1 MGDNRQMRRFFRKYF
16 PALPV
21 ALILGSVMFSH
32 SCANTTTPPSGGK
45 KDTIPPVI
53 VGLNP
58 LPGATNVPTH
68 GTQINITFDEY
79 VTVKDPKAIYLS
91 PPLDKMPK
99 YRMRGKTLQV
109 YFESDLRENTTY
121 TLDLTGAIADNNE
134 GNMYPGFTLHFST
147 GDSIDTMVVTGTVL
161 DCNTLKPVS
170 GATVMLYKNH
180 SDSAVV
186 KGRPDASVKTDEWGF
201 FAIRNIQDTLY
212 RLYAVMDESGNN
224 IYEFESDKIAFAD
237 SLVRP
242 VMVANDTLPEL
253 LKYDMKDT
261 VHCMARKSEY
271 DLYLFKERPSKQLV
285 KERARISDRS
295 GYISFMAPDAMI
307 DSLWIRG
314 IPSDRIIAQFNP
326 RRDSLEF
333 WVNDR
338 RRMPD
343 TLHVFVDYLK
353 TDDSTNTLKP
363 FTEHLRLVQENKT
376 SSSARSSRRNLRHDD
391 TTCVVTVT
399 AKPETVEQ
407 YGFTMEF
414 KYPIINEG
422 FSEMTLRSVNPRQQ
436 EEQMKFTVTRDT
448 LNLRNYTIMPE
459 GKLQTGY
466 DYFLKVPHRRFRD
479 INGFWN
485 DSTEVKVSLP
495 NDDKLSL
502 LTLNLSGVHHKYIV
516 DLLNEKRDQT
526 LRSYI
531 VENDQSLLFPY
542 LKKGKYSIRITE
554 DINRNGI
561 VDTGELFTHRQP
573 EKVLFYK
580 LRDGS
585 YVIDI
590 PESTEMD
597 QSIDV
602 AEMFSSGT
610 SN

>member
-1 MGDNRQMRRFFRKYF
+1 MNKFFRKYF
-16 PALPV
+16 PVIPV
-21 ALILGSVMFSH
+21 SLILGSVMFSH

-91 PPLDKMPK
+91 PPLDKAPK

-134 GNMYPGFTLHFST
+134 GNMYPGYTLHFST
-147 GDSIDTMVVTGTVL
+147 GDSLDSMLITGTVM
-161 DCNTLKPVS
+161 DCNTLKPIK
-170 GATVMLYKNH
+170 GATVMLYKDAA
-180 SDSAVV
+180 DSAVV
-186 KGRPDASVKTDEWGF
+186 KGRPDASVKTDEWGY
-201 FAIRNIQDTLY
+201 FAIRNISDTLY
-212 RLYAVMDESGNN
+212 RLYAVVDESGNN
-224 IYEFESDKIAFAD
+224 IYDFESDKIAFVEG
-237 SLVRP
+237 SVRP
-242 VMVANDTLPEL
+242 VMVVNDTLPEL

-271 DLYLFKERPSKQLV
+271 DLYVFKEKPSKQLI
-285 KERARISDRS
+285 KDRKWTSDRS
-295 GYISFMAPDAMI
+295 AYVSFMAPGAMI
-307 DSLWIRG
+307 DSIWVRG
-314 IPSDRIIAQFNP
+314 IPSNRIIAQFNTM
-326 RRDSLEF
+326 RDSLEL

-343 TLHVFVDYLK
+343 TLHLFIDYLK
-353 TDDSTNTLKP
+353 TDDSTKTLKP
-363 FTEHLRLVQENKT
+363 FTEHLRLTQENKT
-376 SSSARSSRRNLRHDD
+376 SSSARSSRRNLRKED
-391 TTCVVTVT
+391 TTCVVTVKT
-399 AKPETVEQ
+399 SPETVEQ

-436 EEQMKFTVTRDT
+436 EEKMKFTVTRDT

-459 GKLQTGY
+459 GKLQSGY
-466 DYFLKVPHRRFRD
+466 EYFLKVPHRKFRD

-495 NDDKLSL
+495 NDDKLSTL
-502 LTLNLSGVHHKYIV
+502 SLNLTGVQHKYIV

-531 VENDQSLLFPY
+531 VESDKVLVFPY

-554 DINRNGI
+554 DMNRNGV
-561 VDTGELFTHRQP
+561 VDTGDLFTHRQP
-573 EKVLFYK
+573 EKVFFYK

-585 YVIDI
+585 YIIDI

-597 QSIDV
+597 QTIDV
-602 AEMFSSGT
+602 QAMFASST
-610 SN
+610 N